1 MRIRGLR
8 AGVSRASSRFCYKRH
23 VVLEASEV
31 KSEISID
38 SVWKIFGGSSSD
50 VIHQL
55 RKGVDPEQLHQQQ
68 GARAA
73 VQDVCLEIRAGE
85 IFVVMGLS
93 GSGKSTLL
101 RLLNGLIRPSAGDVF
116 VQGRSLAGLTP
127 SELADVRRH
136 QMAMVFQSFALFPHR
151 SVLDNAA
158 FGLEVAGVP
167 RRVRQSRAIEALERV
182 GLGQELRKRPAQ
194 LSGGMQQRVG
204 LARALALDPPILL
217 MDEAF
222 SALDPLIRVD
232 MQDLLLDL
240 QAEQRRTIV
249 FITHD
254 LDEAIRIGD
263 RIALMQGGRLL
274 QCDTAQTL
282 LHQPASEEVRR
293 FFRDVD
299 VASVLTVDRVAMAT
313 NRELVL
319 QDGDPR
325 PERSQDTLYVMDSQR
340 RFLGMVTAQRG
351 WLDASET
358 TVLRSGT
365 RVKDAIQSVAL
376 CSDPVPV
383 LDSGQQFIGVISAH
397 QLLRS
402 MEGLGS

>member
-1 MRIRGLR
+1 M
-8 AGVSRASSRFCYKRH
+8 
-23 VVLEASEV
+23 

-240 QAEQRRTIV
+240 QAEQRRTVV

-358 TVLRSGT
+358 TVLQSGT

-383 LDSGQQFIGVISAH
+383 LDSGQRLIGVISAH

-402 MEGLGS
+402 MEGFGS

>member
-1 MRIRGLR
+1 M
-8 AGVSRASSRFCYKRH
+8 
-23 VVLEASEV
+23 VLEASEV

-38 SVWKIFGGSSSD
+38 SVWKIFGGSPSD

-55 RKGVDPEQLHQQQ
+55 RKGADPEQLHQQL

-73 VQDVCLEIRAGE
+73 LQDVCLDIRVGE

-127 SELADVRRH
+127 SELAEVRRR

-240 QAEQRRTIV
+240 QAEQRRTVV

-358 TVLRSGT
+358 TVLQSGT

-383 LDSGQQFIGVISAH
+383 LDSGQRLIGVISAH

-402 MEGLGS
+402 MEGFGS